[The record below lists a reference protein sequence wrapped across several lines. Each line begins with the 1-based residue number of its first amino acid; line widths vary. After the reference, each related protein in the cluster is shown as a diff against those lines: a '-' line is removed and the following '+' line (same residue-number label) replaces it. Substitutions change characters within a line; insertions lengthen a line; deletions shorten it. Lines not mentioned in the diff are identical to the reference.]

1 MEGDPNERGASEPGG
16 GVQAGAS
23 TFDFFAAGMITN
35 FFVWLCN
42 SSLVS
47 LPLLSVLDAY
57 SVTVL
62 SYMVYVLGSVV
73 GCNMLILKARGD
85 ASKTC
90 LKGALV
96 ARAGSFLSTL
106 FSSIEM
112 KGGLLPLHGP
122 LIRVSMRQMKV
133 NSISI
138 MLKLTF

>member
-1 MEGDPNERGASEPGG
+1 MEGDPNGREASEPGG

-35 FFVWLCN
+35 FFVWLWN

-47 LPLLSVLDAY
+47 LPLLSVLDDY

-73 GCNMLILKARGD
+73 GCNLLILKARGD

-90 LKGALV
+90 LKGALISWV
-96 ARAGSFLSTL
+96 ISIPLLLRSSTEFYLGLSVSLLFCFLMGGIIASFL
-106 FSSIEM
+106 
-112 KGGLLPLHGP
+112 
-122 LIRVSMRQMKV
+122 
-133 NSISI
+133 N
-138 MLKLTF
+138 LKRLRR